1 MRPLGRRHRR
11 LHPKEDEEVIGLREA
26 TEAVREASE
35 LGFSPGRWPHAF
47 KFEGKTM
54 VKAFY
59 RIDQDIMVY
68 TERQTPS
75 GKTQFQLLVISD

>member
-1 MRPLGRRHRR
+1 M
-11 LHPKEDEEVIGLREA
+11 IGLREA

-59 RIDQDIMVY
+59 RHDQDTMVY
-68 TERQTPS
+68 REREAPS
-75 GKTQFQLLVISD
+75 GKVQFQLLVIND